1 MNTKF
6 QIVSVAVG
14 LLGAATNSYGGF
26 PVSIVA
32 SAPDATQWAVEGKR
46 WGDTTAQWTKE
57 INKLNE
63 QIQEVKNVYEQAQVI
78 SAFVG
83 DPKAAL
89 QDLNQIQ
96 AICGNFSEIG
106 GEGTSFGSSMNSLGD
121 LGAAGGEL
129 FRAGS
134 GLNNTISE
142 FDSMGKPRN
151 VSLYQASAATARLA
165 DKTRSQL
172 NKSQKD
178 MERSDKRMDAA
189 LDRLAARGD
198 EAGATDI
205 ATAQLAVQR
214 EAAAQQSQYYRAQL
228 LRQQQ
233 EEESRRLAAEEK
245 ARVTAASED
254 ADRLAETS
262 VANLD
267 KQRQASLKKIADT
280 YEEPKDEAPTN
291 ANLKLWTNPD

>member
-1 MNTKF
+1 
-6 QIVSVAVG
+6 
-14 LLGAATNSYGGF
+14 
-26 PVSIVA
+26 
-32 SAPDATQWAVEGKR
+32 
-46 WGDTTAQWTKE
+46 
-57 INKLNE
+57 
-63 QIQEVKNVYEQAQVI
+63 
-78 SAFVG
+78 
-83 DPKAAL
+83 
-89 QDLNQIQ
+89 
-96 AICGNFSEIG
+96 
-106 GEGTSFGSSMNSLGD
+106 MNSLGD

-172 NKSQKD
+172 DKSQKD

-205 ATAQLAVQR
+205 ATAQLAV
-214 EAAAQQSQYYRAQL
+214 AARSRCAAIAILPAQL

-280 YEEPKDEAPTN
+280 YEEPKDVAPTN